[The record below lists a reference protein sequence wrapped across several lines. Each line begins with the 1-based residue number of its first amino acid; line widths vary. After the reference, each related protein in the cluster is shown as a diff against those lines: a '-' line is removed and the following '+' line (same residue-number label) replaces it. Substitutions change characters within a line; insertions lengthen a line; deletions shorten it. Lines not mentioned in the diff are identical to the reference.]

1 MNKHEFLDALKK
13 ALSGLPHEEVKKSV
27 DFYSEMIDDA
37 VENGETEF
45 AVTERIG
52 SAEEIADKIINDTPA
67 NKSEANIK
75 PSAAA
80 IALIIISL
88 PIWLPLAVAVFAV
101 IFALLVSMWAVVI
114 SFFASSAAFAS
125 CGAALILSSP
135 FITSAASFADG
146 LLQFGAGLVCAGM
159 AVFVFYLS
167 VLLAKLMARLTL
179 FTARV
184 IKNIFTRKG
193 GKGNEA
199 A

>member
-1 MNKHEFLDALKK
+1 MNKQEFLDALKK

-52 SAEEIADKIINDTPA
+52 SVKEIADKIINDTSTS
-67 NKSEANIK
+67 KSETNVK
-75 PSAAA
+75 PNASS
-80 IALIIISL
+80 IALIIILS
-88 PIWLPLAVAVFAV
+88 PIWLPLAVAAFSV
-101 IFALLVSMWAVVI
+101 IFSLLVSLWAVVI
-114 SFFASSAAFAS
+114 SFFASSAIFAS
-125 CGAALILSSP
+125 CGAALMLSAP
-135 FITSAASFADG
+135 FIIISASFADG
-146 LLQFGAGLVCAGM
+146 LLQFGAGLVCAGI

-167 VLLAKLMARLTL
+167 VLLAKLMVRLTL

-193 GKGNEA
+193 GKENEA